1 MKKKDQDHQEPN
13 EKQENQAD
21 QGNQDQSKQSNPKN
35 DEGTKAGEH
44 AQEAVQPADLDHKQ
58 LGEFSKKMD
67 ADDAMRSE
75 FQVDPHGTLKKH
87 GVALPQGYRA
97 SYDHQFVKSSDGSD
111 RVSHSYGPM
120 RIEK

>member
-1 MKKKDQDHQEPN
+1 MKDKREHQEH
-13 EKQENQAD
+13 EKENQAH
-21 QGNQDQSKQSNPKN
+21 QGKQDPAKSNDHSKDAKPEAGSQSKQASSAS
-35 DEGTKAGEH
+35 E
-44 AQEAVQPADLDHKQ
+44 LDHKQ

-67 ADDAMRSE
+67 ADESMRSE

-87 GVALPQGYRA
+87 GVALPEGYRA
-97 SYDHQFVKSSDGSD
+97 SYDHQFVKSSDGAD